1 VRSVLLLSVL
11 AVMVVG
17 IKINT
22 VPGDTMV
29 WEGSRLELGVRTD
42 SAWFL
47 CVWTSP
53 SGDKQ
58 CAIQESGVSSVC
70 AGDPRIVIRGNSQ
83 TCGITVYNVTTED
96 WGRWMCLVQDGE
108 DFNTHR
114 KYINVEV
121 ATGAAVTLSWN
132 DNNNNNNNNDNN
144 QEALSGRILEVME
157 DTETNIYCA
166 ARKAYP
172 RPTFLWS
179 PPESLTLGSEKT
191 VESYNNQTHEY
202 SSYSSVIYN
211 AKLNETNSTIICRV
225 LQDETYVETISV
237 IIKVNPKPLPL
248 ILDSRADTAGII
260 AGVILSVI
268 FLLLILVILLVFI
281 VQRSRR
287 KVSRQQTPDTT
298 SEDERD
304 FRQVI
309 RPVWRTGASGGRY
322 DGQWSKYIHD
332 TRPSLPDHNNLSL
345 DTEGSLHSDSGHTF
359 NGTRSTK
366 TMSIISGSSQSYQ
379 TERELEQMSV
389 SLCPATSLQETHFS
403 EGRDVTT
410 VQHRPSVSYL
420 EQFRPEVYYR
430 KPSSTR
436 SEFIG
441 AGHSNDFG
449 AGYFSSRPASALD
462 LYLHPS
468 NLPQRVTTPTC
479 AGSKT
484 SVFHCQHDCF
494 AEELSGTTIEE
505 MSEEEDIDSI
515 QRLVS
520 LGLDVGTDGFTDS
533 SEGDKERKP
542 TATAVTTL

>member
-1 VRSVLLLSVL
+1 
-11 AVMVVG
+11 MVEVEG
-17 IKINT
+17 IQINQ
-22 VPGDTMV
+22 VPGDRMV

-70 AGDPRIVIRGNSQ
+70 AGDPRIVIRGDSQ
-83 TCGITVYNVTTED
+83 TCGITVTNVTTED

-108 DFNTHR
+108 DFHTHR

-121 ATGAAVTLSWN
+121 ATKAVVTLSWN

-144 QEALSGRILEVME
+144 QGALSGRILEVME

-225 LQDETYVETISV
+225 LQDETYVETTSV

-309 RPVWRTGASGGRY
+309 RPVWRTGASGRY
-322 DGQWSKYIHD
+322 DGNWSKYIHD
-332 TRPSLPDHNNLSL
+332 NRHVPDI
-345 DTEGSLHSDSGHTF
+345 DTDGSLHSDSGNTI

-366 TMSIISGSSQSYQ
+366 TMSMISDSSQSYQ
-379 TERELEQMSV
+379 TERDLEHMSV
-389 SLCPATSLQETHFS
+389 SLRPGTSLQETHFS
-403 EGRDVTT
+403 EGSDVTT
-410 VQHRPSVSYL
+410 VQHRPSVSYMD
-420 EQFRPEVYYR
+420 QFR
-430 KPSSTR
+430 
-436 SEFIG
+436 
-441 AGHSNDFG
+441 
-449 AGYFSSRPASALD
+449 
-462 LYLHPS
+462 
-468 NLPQRVTTPTC
+468 
-479 AGSKT
+479 
-484 SVFHCQHDCF
+484 
-494 AEELSGTTIEE
+494 
-505 MSEEEDIDSI
+505 
-515 QRLVS
+515 
-520 LGLDVGTDGFTDS
+520 
-533 SEGDKERKP
+533 
-542 TATAVTTL
+542 